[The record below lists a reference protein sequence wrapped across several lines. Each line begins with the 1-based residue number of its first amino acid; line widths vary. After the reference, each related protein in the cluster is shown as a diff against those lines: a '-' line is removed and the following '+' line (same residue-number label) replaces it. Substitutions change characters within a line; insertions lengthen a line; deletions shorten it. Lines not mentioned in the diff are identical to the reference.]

1 MQGWRIVSR
10 GPTVGCVMDERF
22 LVVGA
27 DAQTRDAIAE
37 WLGQHGPSRSS
48 EHAEARQL
56 LDESWHWDG
65 LVLCV
70 GHDATAPL
78 DVLEEARAKGCPVPA
93 MVLTDSTDQ
102 DLFRRAQRLQ
112 ALYLQT
118 PVDPESIEA
127 FAAFANRTSATEGV
141 RVERMIQSLRAAYK
155 LTDRET
161 EILRLVAT
169 GIPRGQLVRW
179 LPIKETSI
187 KTHVRRLLRK
197 CGRASIGDL
206 VATIHRAVF
215 HAGRPTPYR
224 HKA

>member
-1 MQGWRIVSR
+1 
-10 GPTVGCVMDERF
+10 MDERF
-22 LVVGA
+22 LVVGG
-27 DAQTRDAIAE
+27 DEQTRDSVAQ
-37 WLGQHGPSRSS
+37 WLAHHGPSRAS
-48 EHAEARQL
+48 EHATEARQL

-65 LVLCV
+65 MVLCV
-70 GHDATAPL
+70 GHERSDAL

-93 MVLTDSTDQ
+93 MVLTDCADEE
-102 DLFRRAQRLQ
+102 LFRRAQRLQ

-118 PVDPESIEA
+118 PADPESIDA

-141 RVERMIQSLRAAYK
+141 RMDRMIQSLRTAYK
-155 LTDRET
+155 LTGRET

-169 GIPRGQLVRW
+169 GIPRGQLRRW

-197 CGRASIGDL
+197 CGRASIGEL

-224 HKA
+224 GNV

>member
-1 MQGWRIVSR
+1 V
-10 GPTVGCVMDERF
+10 DERF
-22 LVVGA
+22 LLVGGDQDTRSA
-27 DAQTRDAIAE
+27 IEQTLAK
-37 WLGQHGPSRSS
+37 HGGTRASATV
-48 EHAEARQL
+48 EEARQL
-56 LDESWHWDG
+56 LAESWHWDG
-65 LVLCV
+65 LLICV
-70 GHDATAPL
+70 EGTPGEPL
-78 DVLEEARAKGCPVPA
+78 EMLEEARHKGCPVPA
-93 MVLTDSTDQ
+93 MVLATPGENGEEI
-102 DLFRRAQRLQ
+102 FRRAQKLQ

-118 PVDPESIEA
+118 PADAESIEA

-141 RVERMIQSLRAAYK
+141 RMERIIQSMRSSYR

-169 GIPRGQLVRW
+169 GIPRAQLRRW

-197 CGRASIGDL
+197 VGRKSIGEL

-224 HKA
+224 DS